1 MNKGAIKRG
10 FTVLKMFITK
20 IKYFFEKFN
29 FKSRKC
35 CKKQKKTYI
44 IYKKN
49 VLTCISVRN

>member
-1 MNKGAIKRG
+1 MNKGAIKWG
-10 FTVLKMFITK
+10 FTVLKILITK
-20 IKYFFEKFN
+20 IKCFFEKLN